1 MSILVFHKS
10 LGQFFFGLN
19 LSSCLFW
26 GSSPFWACLGFLTH
40 FGSFPHLELCLSLG
54 SFSLHFT
61 AVSLP
66 KRSFLGCQEDH
77 LVRWTYLSHTSPHSR
92 KLLKAVHILCF
103 KGSERP
109 WVWSGV
115 CSEFPKNKK
124 NPTTHGRSFCKKIG
138 TQKFRF
144 HEILIFS
151 FVLMCQLFLGVP
163 FKPSQHLSF
172 LTIMI
177 LYHRLSQCWSLTETF
192 LSLSFKRQKE
202 FWEKT

>member
-103 KGSERP
+103 
-109 WVWSGV
+109 
-115 CSEFPKNKK
+115 
-124 NPTTHGRSFCKKIG
+124 
-138 TQKFRF
+138 
-144 HEILIFS
+144 S
-151 FVLMCQLFLGVP
+151 FVCAWLSVILGVP
-163 FKPSQHLSF
+163 FQPSQHLSF

-177 LYHRLSQCWSLTETF
+177 LHHRLSQCWSLTETF
-192 LSLSFKRQKE
+192 LSLSFKRQEK